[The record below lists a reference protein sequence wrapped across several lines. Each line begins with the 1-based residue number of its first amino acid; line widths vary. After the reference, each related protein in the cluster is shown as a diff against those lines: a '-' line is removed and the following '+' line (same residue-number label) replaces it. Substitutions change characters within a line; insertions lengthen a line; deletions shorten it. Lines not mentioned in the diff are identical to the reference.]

1 MLEQITSQEFSALQ
15 ETSLTLE
22 VNGLPHPVH
31 VAEVRE
37 FPAHPAR
44 PKPPFSVTL
53 LAPRELLLP
62 QGIYRL
68 HHPTRGALD
77 LFMAP
82 LGPDA
87 RGMRYE
93 IIFN

>member
-1 MLEQITSQEFSALQ
+1 MLEQITSQEFRSLQ
-15 ETSLTLE
+15 ETPLTLE
-22 VNGLPHPVH
+22 VNGRHHAVQ

-37 FPAHPAR
+37 FPAHHAR
-44 PKPPFSVTL
+44 PEPPFSVTL
-53 LAPRELLLP
+53 LAHRELLFS

-68 HHPTRGALD
+68 HLPTRGALD
-77 LFMAP
+77 VFMVP

>member
-1 MLEQITSQEFSALQ
+1 MLEQLTSEEF
-15 ETSLTLE
+15 TPPMSLTLE
-22 VNGLPHPVH
+22 ANGQRHMLQ
-31 VAEVRE
+31 VAEVHE
-37 FPAHPAR
+37 FTPHAAR

-62 QGIYRL
+62 QGIYSL

-77 LFMAP
+77 VFIVP
-82 LGPDA
+82 LGPDV

>member
-15 ETSLTLE
+15 ETFLTLE
-22 VNGLPHPVH
+22 ANGRNHTVQ

-37 FPAHPAR
+37 FPMHHAR
-44 PKPPFSVTL
+44 PEPPFSITL

>member
-1 MLEQITSQEFSALQ
+1 VI
-15 ETSLTLE
+15 
-22 VNGLPHPVH
+22 
-31 VAEVRE
+31 
-37 FPAHPAR
+37 
-44 PKPPFSVTL
+44 L
-53 LAPRELLLP
+53 LAAHELLLP

-68 HHPTRGALD
+68 HHPTHGALD

-82 LGPDA
+82 IGPDA

>member
-1 MLEQITSQEFSALQ
+1 MLEQLKSGEFPIATQ
-15 ETSLTLE
+15 LTLE
-22 VNGLPHPVH
+22 VNGQQHSMQ

-37 FPAHPAR
+37 FPAHHAR
-44 PKPPFSVTL
+44 PEPPFSVTL
-53 LAPRELLLP
+53 LAQRELLLP

>member
-1 MLEQITSQEFSALQ
+1 MLEQITSREFSSLQ

-22 VNGLPHPVH
+22 VNGRSHTVQ

-37 FPAHPAR
+37 FPAHHAR
-44 PKPPFSVTL
+44 PEPPFSVIL
-53 LAPRELLLP
+53 LASRELLLP

-87 RGMRYE
+87 HGMRYE

>member
-22 VNGLPHPVH
+22 INGRRHTVR
-31 VAEVRE
+31 VTEVRE
-37 FPAHPAR
+37 SPAHPAR
-44 PKPPFSVTL
+44 PKPPFSVIL
-53 LAPRELLLP
+53 LAPRELRLP

-82 LGPDA
+82 LGPDT
-87 RGMRYE
+87 RGTRYE